1 MHPRYCRHLCRFLR
15 SSRSRVLR
23 LFPTDEFQ
31 IQHDEGIEDG
41 NEQKRYESS
50 DRQSPNLRIAKRLP
64 KRAAMCSQRKQR
76 NHCGRN
82 RDHHWPQTKDA
93 GIDQRQLQFLALF
106 SSLLDKFKEH
116 NDVAHN
122 YTDEADD
129 PKECHKS
136 KGLAHNGER
145 KYCTDNAVRN
155 GSKDDQGFEGILELC
170 EECQVNAANANEQH
184 RSEISKAADLLF
196 LLACEAEYEP
206 VGKLLLEC
214 LQLWHRRCDYLRR

>member
-1 MHPRYCRHLCRFLR
+1 MMCPKFIVGHACIPDVAGISAGFSEAAEPVC
-15 SSRSRVLR
+15 SV
-23 LFPTDEFQ
+23 LFPTDQLQ

-41 NEQKRYESS
+41 NEPKRHESG

-64 KRAAMCSQRKQR
+64 KRAAVCSQRKQR

-106 SSLLDKFKEH
+106 SSLLDKFKQH

-129 PKECHKS
+129 PKECHES
-136 KGLAHNGER
+136 KGLAHNGE
-145 KYCTDNAVRN
+145 
-155 GSKDDQGFEGILELC
+155 
-170 EECQVNAANANEQH
+170 
-184 RSEISKAADLLF
+184 
-196 LLACEAEYEP
+196 
-206 VGKLLLEC
+206 
-214 LQLWHRRCDYLRR
+214 